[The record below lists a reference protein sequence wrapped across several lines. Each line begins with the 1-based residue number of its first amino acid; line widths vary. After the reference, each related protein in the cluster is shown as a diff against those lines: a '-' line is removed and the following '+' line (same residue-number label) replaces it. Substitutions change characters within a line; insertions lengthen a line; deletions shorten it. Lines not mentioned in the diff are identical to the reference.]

1 GVVADLAVMPD
12 VGVGHDQDIAAH
24 ASNAPTLRSATSDA
38 DVLANDVAVADLQAR
53 GLATIS
59 DVLRSPANHGE
70 RVYLVVETYFR
81 RSINYDMRE
90 QLAVLA
96 QLYVRA
102 DHAIS
107 PDFARGGDLCSRI
120 DDGRRMNVHG

>member
-1 GVVADLAVMPD
+1 GVVADLAVRRD
-12 VGVGHDQDIAAH
+12 VGVGHDQVIAAH
-24 ASNAPTLRSATSDA
+24 SSNAPTLRSATSDG
-38 DVLANDVAVADLQAR
+38 DVLANDVAVADLQAG

-90 QLAVLA
+90 QLAIFA
-96 QLYVRA
+96 HFDIRA
-102 DHAIS
+102 HYA
-107 PDFARGGDLCSRI
+107 
-120 DDGRRMNVHG
+120 